1 VKSAW
6 KTLVAAGLPD
16 GAIRPAPRGPV
27 DEAGLRAALEDLT
40 NAGRVLDDRQ
50 QELLRAWLRAFKHHW
65 PGRFAAVLGD
75 AGERALGRLGDGTGD
90 ANRYL
95 KLRRIAVENLSHL
108 L

>member
-1 VKSAW
+1 
-6 KTLVAAGLPD
+6 VAAGLPD
-16 GAIRPAPRGPV
+16 GAIRPPPRGAL
-27 DEAGLRAALEDLT
+27 DGARLRAALEELAG
-40 NAGRVLDDRQ
+40 AGRSLDHRE

-65 PGRFAAVLGD
+65 PERFAAVLGD
-75 AGERALGRLGDGTGD
+75 AGERALGRLGDGAGD